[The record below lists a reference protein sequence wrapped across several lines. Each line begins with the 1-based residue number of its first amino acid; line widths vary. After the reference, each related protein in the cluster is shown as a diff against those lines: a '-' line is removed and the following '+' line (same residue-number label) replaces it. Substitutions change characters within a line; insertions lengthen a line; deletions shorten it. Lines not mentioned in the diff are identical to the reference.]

1 MALATEVFLGPGD
14 IVLDGDPTPKKGEA
28 APTFRPIHG
37 LSNGTDA
44 SDLEGHFRRLKL
56 F

>member
-14 IVLDGDPTPKKGEA
+14 TVLDADPTPKKGKA
-28 APTFRPIHG
+28 APTFLPIRG

-44 SDLEGHFRRLKL
+44 RDLEGHIRRLKL